1 MRTPR
6 RSERRSTV
14 LGVIDG
20 FFFVVA
26 GGLSVWL
33 AYAVLRH
40 DVAPG
45 GPLAL
50 LIVFWL
56 LLGYLVLPRLHRILT
71 RIYVPG
77 YFIGRTRTSDGLLGD
92 PVNLAFRGRAGQ
104 VHQSMVSTGWTRADD
119 VDLRSS
125 ARIVTSTLRRRSY
138 AEAPVSP
145 LHLFDRQ
152 QDFAYQREV
161 DGSPSRRHHIRF
173 WRCPDDWLLPGGF
186 AVDWLAAATF
196 DSGVGLSFFTLQMT
210 HRIEANTD
218 VERDF
223 VVESLSDVPQSHV
236 EIIKNFSS
244 GYHSRNGGGDRIQ
257 TDGDLPIVDLTSAA
271 APTTDDPVIQGGDG
285 RPVQSLLGAAMVTA
299 QAGFYLVVAVLL
311 VSRQMEV
318 TDVFDGRLRSSDTPS
333 IAILGTVLAIA
344 AIIYLGLAAA
354 VLLGRNWARLL
365 LLAACT
371 VIAVGVFAAT
381 TDQNPT
387 NTSVVG
393 LPTTAASILVLLAL
407 SSNRAREFA
416 SRRDDLEHDQ

>member
-271 APTTDDPVIQGGDG
+271 APTTDDPVIQGSDG

-311 VSRQMEV
+311 VSRQMAV
-318 TDVFDGRLRSSDTPS
+318 TDAFGGRLRSSDTSS
-333 IAILGTVLAIA
+333 IAVLGTVLAIA
-344 AIIYLGLAAA
+344 AIIYLALAAA

-371 VIAVGVFAAT
+371 VIAVSVFAAT

-387 NTSVVG
+387 STSVVG

-416 SRRDDLEHDQ
+416 SRRDDREHDQ